1 MATSAGRRQPHV
13 TDVLTRISLDELDS
27 AGIRLD
33 CDRNVA
39 AAIHSTRLVTME
51 PAIDGGYLAK
61 PTGNVGAVRVGDI
74 QIEVRPKGKVKVG
87 QVLFLLGYAR
97 DPGFR
102 PDDVFA
108 EADTDLLPALAESL
122 ARHAQRALARGVHQG
137 YVTLEESARTV
148 KGRIRMGDQIARR
161 PGLLLPL
168 EVTYDDFSPD
178 VPENRILRTALR
190 RMAAVPRVP
199 AATRERLRR
208 LDANLDQVS
217 TLEKGEPLPRWT
229 PTRLNTRYH
238 SALRLSEL
246 VLRHLSA
253 RTGSSGPDIASFV
266 VPMWK
271 VFEDFVAVALAEALR
286 EAPGITEEQYPV
298 AMDEPIDGIP
308 AVRMNVDIV
317 HSIAGRPVFVADAK
331 YKAASP
337 DGQYPNAD
345 KYQMLAYCTAL
356 GVRRAWLVYARGGEP
371 VTRRVRNSDVEITEW
386 PLDLAFSPSALI
398 GQLESLS
405 KQMRDPT
412 IAPPVRHPATRNLT
426 SSVVAPR

>member
-1 MATSAGRRQPHV
+1 M
-13 TDVLTRISLDELDS
+13 TDLLTRISLDELDS
-27 AGIRLD
+27 AGVRIECAPD
-33 CDRNVA
+33 VA
-39 AAIHSTRLVTME
+39 AAIHATQLVTME
-51 PAIDGGYLAK
+51 PALDGGYIAK
-61 PTGNVGAVRVGDI
+61 PTGNVGAVRVGDL
-74 QIEVRPKGKVKVG
+74 QIEVRPKGKVKVS

-102 PDDVFA
+102 PDDVTA
-108 EADTDLLPALAESL
+108 EADTDLLPVLAESL
-122 ARHAQRALARGVHQG
+122 ARQAQRALARGVHQG
-137 YVTLEESARTV
+137 YVTIDESARTV

-229 PTRLNTRYH
+229 PTRLNSRYH

-246 VLRHLSA
+246 ILRHLSA
-253 RTGSSGPDIASFV
+253 RTGGNGPDIASFV

-286 EAPGITEEQYPV
+286 DAPGVTEEQYPV
-298 AMDEPIDGIP
+298 AMDEPIDGVP
-308 AVRMNVDIV
+308 AIRMNVDIV
-317 HSIAGRPVFVADAK
+317 HSIYGHPVFVADAK

-356 GVRRAWLVYARGGEP
+356 GVRNAWLVYARGGEP

-386 PLDLAFSPSALI
+386 PLDLAGSPRKVLEQVHRLSASLV
-398 GQLESLS
+398 QLRQSAHTSE
-405 KQMRDPT
+405 T
-412 IAPPVRHPATRNLT
+412 NLLKGVNVV
-426 SSVVAPR
+426 SVQSR